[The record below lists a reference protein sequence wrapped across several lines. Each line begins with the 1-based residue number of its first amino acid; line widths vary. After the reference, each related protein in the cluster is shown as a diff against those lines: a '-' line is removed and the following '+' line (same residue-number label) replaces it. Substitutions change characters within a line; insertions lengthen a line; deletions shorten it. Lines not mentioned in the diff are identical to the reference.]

1 MKFFKNP
8 IVKWLT
14 LAFSIFIAAAIVQGL
29 FNLRQ
34 MDAIHDETHE
44 LTENL
49 LPSVV
54 AVGKLNTDTSDF
66 RIKQLRHNLA
76 TELAEQKQLESEM
89 QAELASIK
97 ANEAE
102 YEPLIASE
110 EEQRLYERYL
120 TAWDKYMEMHARFLP
135 LSQAN
140 RNVEAVAVLRDSTDE
155 FNEASAIMD
164 DLVNLNREVG
174 IAAGSKAEA
183 SFVQAEK
190 FMAIFFLVI
199 VLGGIVLAYVF
210 SKLIFRSVAGALWP
224 VINQLVSFIS
234 TLSAS
239 SQQASAAS
247 VQNASVAQQVA
258 AGSAQQ
264 AKQAEEISRTIAQ
277 MAAATAQM
285 SGSAQEASGVS
296 FKTAQV
302 AQLTGEKTEKIEK
315 VVDTITSI
323 AEQTN
328 MLSLNA
334 SIEAARAGEQGRG
347 FAVVADEVKK
357 LAEQSAVSATEV
369 RSIVKE
375 VMESIASTVSSIQNV
390 STKVEEV
397 SSTAQEQAAAI
408 HQIAKTMDSVAAVTE
423 QNTAGA
429 TSLSSA
435 AEQQTAAIQQVAGV
449 AEKLQGLAD
458 TLSRLAGNGYHQSD
472 ESKPAPSGFVPPAP
486 VSHKPVQTSRV
497 VRPQIEPE
505 RQDIEDHLEKAQEH
519 LSQGHPHL
527 STDTAQSERLVD
539 DTLKDADTTSEPEK
553 PEMKGPTHE
562 A

>member
-1 MKFFKNP
+1 VKFFKNP
-8 IVKWLT
+8 IFKWLI
-14 LAFSIFIAAAIVQGL
+14 LAFSIFIAVAIGQGL
-29 FNLRQ
+29 YALNQ
-34 MDAIHDETHE
+34 METVHE
-44 LTENL
+44 KTEDVTHNW
-49 LPSVV
+49 LPSVTSL
-54 AVGKLNTDTSDF
+54 GKLNTDTSDF

-76 TELAEQKQLESEM
+76 IDQQELKQLEQEM
-89 QAELASIK
+89 QAELDSIA
-97 ANEAE
+97 ANRAA
-102 YEPLIASE
+102 YEPLLASDE
-110 EEQRLYERYL
+110 ERSTYNRYL
-120 TAWDKYMEMHARFLP
+120 AVWDDYIEFHTQFLP

-140 RNVEAVAVLRDSTDE
+140 KNTEAVAVLRNSTDK
-155 FNEASAIMD
+155 FNEAATTLD
-164 DLVNLNREVG
+164 ELVLLNQKGGV
-174 IAAGSKAEA
+174 AASQKAETTIEHTEQVMIMLLLA
-183 SFVQAEK
+183 V
-190 FMAIFFLVI
+190 
-199 VLGGIVLAYVF
+199 VLIGIVASYVF
-210 SKLIFRSVAGALWP
+210 SKLIFRSVAGVLWP
-224 VINQLVSFIS
+224 IINQLVSSIG

-247 VQNASVAQQVA
+247 VQNAGVAQQVA

-277 MAAATAQM
+277 MAAATTQM

-302 AQLTGEKTEKIEK
+302 AQQTGEKTEKIGK

-369 RSIVKE
+369 RTIVRE
-375 VMESIASTVSSIQNV
+375 VIDSIATTVSSIQNV

-429 TSLSSA
+429 TSLSAA
-435 AEQQTAAIQQVAGV
+435 AEQQSAAIQQVAGV
-449 AEKLQGLAD
+449 SEQLQGLAD
-458 TLSRLAGNGYHQSD
+458 TLSRLAGNGHHRSD
-472 ESKPAPSGFVPPAP
+472 EPHMTPAPA
-486 VSHKPVQTSRV
+486 VQTPTHVAHV
-497 VRPQIEPE
+497 VRPQAEHKDFE
-505 RQDIEDHLEKAQEH
+505 NHLEKIQEH
-519 LSQGHPHL
+519 LSQSHPHA
-527 STDTAQSERLVD
+527 SVDKPAQAERPVANVP
-539 DTLKDADTTSEPEK
+539 KAADETPGPEK
-553 PEMKGPTHE
+553 TELEMKGPTHE